1 MVDDWFARC
10 HTLEEARL
18 EYRRLCFTYH
28 PDHGGSTELMQQ
40 INAAYARFRRD
51 FALRQ
56 ARRAPRRG
64 WQPPPRVR
72 PDDLP
77 PDDTR
82 VPPVAPAVPER
93 SACEAIRRQWQ
104 ATPWQALADG
114 SLRRVLLGH
123 SLILLRYTPARA
135 TPAWCVVFDQRFSPY
150 VYMTRDEAEQ
160 AAFELLCQAVGRDR
174 A

>member
-10 HTLEEARL
+10 QTLEEARL
-18 EYRRLCFTYH
+18 EYRRLCFSYH

-40 INAAYARFRRD
+40 INAAYARFRRE

-64 WQPPPRVR
+64 WQRPPRVR
-72 PDDLP
+72 PEEMP
-77 PDDTR
+77 PDDTP
-82 VPPVAPAVPER
+82 VPPVSPTR
-93 SACEAIRRQWQ
+93 STCAMREALRRQWQ
-104 ATPWQALADG
+104 VTPWEALADG

-123 SLILLRYTPARA
+123 SLILLRHTPPRA
-135 TPAWCVVFDQRFSPY
+135 APAWCVVCDQRFSPY

-160 AAFELLCQAVGRDR
+160 AAFELLCQAVAHGQ